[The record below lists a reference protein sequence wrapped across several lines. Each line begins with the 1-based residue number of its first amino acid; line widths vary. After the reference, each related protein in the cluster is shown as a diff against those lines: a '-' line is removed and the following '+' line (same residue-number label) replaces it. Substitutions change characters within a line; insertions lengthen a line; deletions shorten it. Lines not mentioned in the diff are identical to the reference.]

1 MATDL
6 FNRNIP
12 AELPI
17 ADMMARLKAPTDNK
31 VSRDDSSSKTKEDF
45 ERLYSVLKDVA
56 NKIDPNSDKEMQGSK
71 NWVQKVFDYVVGQ
84 KPENNSKK
92 DNTVNNQTAYLAI
105 MAEAT
110 SKLWEASQSQNTLW
124 VGLAHLTGRA
134 QKDIAQAIDM
144 SNCCGAT
151 SKSMSEAAD
160 KIAKSSETSSQKV
173 QEAIHE
179 SMKSTGKSGGGSK
192 DTLPKVESQDDLD
205 MSQFAAG
212 GKKALLFAIA
222 LTIINK
228 SIQALDKTIH
238 ELELNIGRII
248 PSIKDAN
255 NFRESLRSIIHMQ
268 EGFGNANRNIE
279 KQYRHIT
286 EAALAAGVS
295 RSEYQKIYL
304 KNLERGLSLET
315 ASDRAAVKD
324 IALDK
329 RKDAL
334 LGRRATRMKSI
345 QTSALNTATMLGMS
359 GDSMN
364 ELFMDWHYQIGLS
377 SIELANMG
385 RHMQQIA
392 RSSGLT
398 GVQLEQAMQS
408 SNAVIKNMQKQGSA
422 SLNNMK
428 KVTEFMASAQ
438 KIGFEGSQEMI
449 TALSDG
455 RALAESTMNSFLR
468 QSAAM
473 AANAGQAQMNLTM
486 GTTLDDPMGMKNLAG
501 GMENKIE
508 QLFADIGGVSID
520 LSKDAFAATEALQRM
535 RESGDAEQM
544 HRALQ
549 LQNVFKAMG
558 MPIGEAEKAV
568 RSLNEA
574 STPLGEK
581 VKKAQAELDELAKK
595 GLGNTDT
602 YKQQQKALTDM
613 QNGLTA
619 NAFGSMNKLQR
630 KIESINESSLSDTQ
644 KAAEIAKEKAA
655 YERRLLT
662 EFGSE
667 EEVQKFLNQQPAKAE
682 QLLSDLKTRAKDVG
696 LGAVLNRQGKGDLGE
711 ALKQRGITEKE
722 LLAGI
727 QSGDE
732 KANTILNEVMQEIAT
747 REKATQDPLTNIRD
761 ILRRIEILLGG
772 RLDEASFSMS
782 DTTAMLLY
790 SFGTIGSILS
800 NIGSWIVGLAS
811 YVIGGKILSGIGS
824 MLFGG
829 KGKGKG
835 KATSKGTGGT
845 KGSANPKGSKGT
857 ARSRGGRTRTRARG
871 RGGRGGGRGAGIA
884 ALASL
889 AGGYL
894 LGSWM
899 SGDNEEETTSGNP
912 VVDLLTEIRD
922 ILINCCKGGGL
933 GGGGIAGSGLPTT
946 EVPGADDTYLSD
958 KTLAKLDTVAS
969 TLTVAQVGVFAL
981 ADTVGDSAK
990 LTSASTKMVSSSADD
1005 ALRAAGSLT
1014 TAANTT
1020 GSVASAASGGAM
1032 PSTPSTGAMP
1042 STPSTGGTMSGVAD
1056 DALKGIKA
1064 PAGAAGGGWFSN
1076 LKSGL
1081 GRAWTN
1087 ASTMV
1092 SGASNYVNE
1101 KVNKVTGGIYETG
1114 KSIVKAGADKIGIT
1128 KGIESLKTNI
1138 GTIVPKWLQ
1147 SSGSSLG
1154 GVLRNSVQ
1162 GIAKYAGPIGAVI
1175 QAAFAGMDIYEAA
1188 NQKGVAIEDIEKE
1201 IGSIVIENVLGFM
1214 GGMLAASLISA
1225 PQAFGIPSW
1234 LLAPLAYM
1242 GGDWLGRQ
1250 LGSLISDYIGGP
1262 TLGKWI
1268 FGLGSS
1274 MGWWPSKGERQGE
1287 TATTAEKSEAIA
1299 APAQPV
1305 PAFEVGTREI
1315 KQGGLAELHKGEM
1328 VIPSGIWDKIV
1339 AIGSGAFGAGTDVTS
1354 VFGALGKSLN
1364 PFSAFDT
1371 LRKISTGGLKTEE
1384 GQPSDIASLIVAIN
1398 QLIEVIRSQKCCDV
1412 GTKLEGA
1419 FEGDQAKNAL
1429 ESGITSTLKL
1439 KAFKLEDQ
1447 ELGKSKSKENVNEN
1461 MRSNGRMITL
1471 LQIAYEGLKNSFK
1484 KIDTTVTNLGV
1495 FDKEKVTEAQD
1506 YYSEGVNKSLE
1517 LTNKFEPNNL
1527 TFKKMDYMEGAS
1539 YPILGEYLYKTLENL
1554 KKIPQAILKPL
1565 GLGLFDNKN
1574 SDEANEMQTTALAIK
1589 QQFKAMGMPLGEYVA
1604 AVESLKAAAIEK
1616 DYKTS
1621 SDAVGLSMGLFDPE
1635 KAGEANDDYMQQTIA
1650 KSMGIPLQEF
1660 NDAIKASVANKT
1672 ISEKTEK
1679 NIIAEVSKALNYDT
1693 APSDAANQTLV
1704 TTNSLDYS
1712 DQMRGEVGSLALSR
1726 VAAESAV
1733 AQAKYGDSPSGN
1745 TAVLPSMDTIADY
1758 LVVEQ
1763 ARKLDQMILVME
1775 QIRDRLSA
1783 SGPMGSQIIGAN
1795 TDMLAPPTR
1804 PGVKGIS
1811 QDLTRGYW
1819 DLTFDDFSPG
1829 SVTTD
1834 GRGGS

>member
-31 VSRDDSSSKTKEDF
+31 VSRDDSSSKTTEAYD
-45 ERLYSVLKDVA
+45 RLYSAVKDLA
-56 NKIDPNSDKEMQGSK
+56 AKIDPKLNDDVKGSEDWAK
-71 NWVQKVFDYVVGQ
+71 KVIDFI
-84 KPENNSKK
+84 NNSKPSNSENK
-92 DNTVNNQTAYLAI
+92 ESTVRDQTNYLAI

-110 SKLWEASQSQNTLW
+110 TRLWEASQSQNTLW

-179 SMKSTGKSGGGSK
+179 SMKSTGKSGSSSK

-212 GKKALLFAIA
+212 GKKALIFAIA
-222 LTIINK
+222 LTALNK
-228 SIQALDKTIH
+228 SIQAIDKTIH
-238 ELELNIGRII
+238 ELEINIGRII

-268 EGFGNANRNIE
+268 EGFGKENKNIE
-279 KQYRHIT
+279 ESYRQIT
-286 EAALAAGVS
+286 QAALAAGVS
-295 RSEYQKIYL
+295 RSEYQKVYL
-304 KNLERGLSLET
+304 RNLERGLSLET

-324 IALDK
+324 LALDK

-377 SIELANMG
+377 SVELANMG

-520 LSKDAFAATEALQRM
+520 LSTDAFAATEALQRM

-568 RSLNEA
+568 RSLNES

-581 VKKAQAELDELAKK
+581 VKKAQAELDKLAAK
-595 GLGNTDT
+595 GLGNSDT

-644 KAAEIAKEKAA
+644 KAAEIAKEKLA

-667 EEVQKFLNQQPAKAE
+667 DEVEKFLGQQPAMAE
-682 QLLSDLKTRAKDVG
+682 QLLADLKTRAKDVG
-696 LGAVLNRQGKGDLGE
+696 LGDKTSWMGNTPGQGDLGE

-732 KANTILNEVMQEIAT
+732 KANTILNEVMQEIST

-772 RLDEASFSMS
+772 GLDEASFSMS

-800 NIGSWIVGLAS
+800 NIGGWIFGLAS

-829 KGKGKG
+829 KGKGKV
-835 KATSKGTGGT
+835 TSKGTRGS
-845 KGSANPKGSKGT
+845 KGSVNPKGSKGT
-857 ARSRGGRTRTRARG
+857 ARSRGGRSRTRARG
-871 RGGRGGGRGAGIA
+871 RGGRGGRGAGIA

-899 SGDNEEETTSGNP
+899 SSGDEEQTSGENS

-933 GGGGIAGSGLPTT
+933 GGSGIAGSGLPTT

-969 TLTVAQVGVFAL
+969 TLTVAQVGVFTL
-981 ADTVGDSAK
+981 ADAVGDSAK
-990 LTSASTKMVSSSADD
+990 LTSVSTKMVSSSADD
-1005 ALRAAGSLT
+1005 ALRAAGSLA
-1014 TAANTT
+1014 TATNAS
-1020 GSVASAASGGAM
+1020 GSIASAASGGAM
-1032 PSTPSTGAMP
+1032 PSPPSTGAMP
-1042 STPSTGGTMSGVAD
+1042 SPPSTGGTMSGVAD

-1076 LKSGL
+1076 LKTGL
-1081 GRAWTN
+1081 GRAWTG
-1087 ASTMV
+1087 ASSMV

-1101 KVNKVTGGIYETG
+1101 KVNKVAGGIYETG
-1114 KSIVKAGADKIGIT
+1114 KSVVKAGADKIGIT

-1154 GVLRNSVQ
+1154 GVLKNSVQ

-1250 LGSLISDYIGGP
+1250 LGSLISDYVGGP

-1268 FGLGSS
+1268 FGLGST

-1299 APAQPV
+1299 APAQAV

-1328 VIPSGIWDKIV
+1328 VIPSRIWDKIV

-1412 GTKLEGA
+1412 GTKLEGV
-1419 FEGDQAKNAL
+1419 FEGDQAKTAL

-1517 LTNKFEPNNL
+1517 LTKKFEPNNL

-1574 SDEANEMQTTALAIK
+1574 SDEANEMQTTASAIQ

-1604 AVESLKAAAIEK
+1604 AVESLKAAAIKK
-1616 DYKTS
+1616 DYNTS
-1621 SDAVGLSMGLFDPE
+1621 IDAVGLSMGLFDPE

-1763 ARKLDQMILVME
+1763 ARKLDQMILVWNKLE
-1775 QIRDRLSA
+1775 IDCQPVVR
-1783 SGPMGSQIIGAN
+1783 
-1795 TDMLAPPTR
+1795 
-1804 PGVKGIS
+1804 
-1811 QDLTRGYW
+1811 W
-1819 DLTFDDFSPG
+1819 DHKS
-1829 SVTTD
+1829 
-1834 GRGGS
+1834 